1 MENPHAAHRGRI
13 LWTMPKHPNAEQR
26 DTVRVELVAASL
38 GCVAVI
44 VALVIIWMARLTFTR
59 DLYVSELGAQGEP
72 TAQAFMA
79 ALLLIVA
86 GGSAIAYAG
95 RRVHSRVRA
104 FALWTPA
111 ISLWIACG
119 FFLFASQVTC
129 TAGCPL
135 PYGSTFNLQDF
146 LHTLAA
152 VLAFALACWAML
164 QTSFAQ
170 GHKVLARLSLA
181 SSILVAILAGTGG
194 LLSLF
199 RFQQGFGSRLEFV
212 ATTIAIGWLVIFGG
226 VLIARLIRSM
236 RTGEAIEPGGPPI
249 EPAMDDA
256 PPVEAEVAR

>member
-1 MENPHAAHRGRI
+1 MSKS
-13 LWTMPKHPNAEQR
+13 LVSAER
-26 DTVRVELVAASL
+26 DTARAELVAAAG
-38 GCVAVI
+38 GCAAVI
-44 VALVIIWMARLTFTR
+44 VALVVIWMSRLTIPR
-59 DLYVSELGAQGEP
+59 DLYVSELGAEGEP

-79 ALLLIVA
+79 ALLLIVV
-86 GGSAIAYAG
+86 GGSAIAFAG
-95 RRVHSRVRA
+95 RRVHSRVRVL
-104 FALWTPA
+104 ALWTPA

-129 TAGCPL
+129 TSGCPL
-135 PYGSTFNLQDF
+135 PYGPSFNPQDF

-152 VLAFALACWAML
+152 VLAFAFACWAML

-181 SSILVAILAGTGG
+181 SSILVAIFAGTGG

-226 VLIARLIRSM
+226 VLIARLIRTM
-236 RTGEAIEPGGPPI
+236 RMGEPI
-249 EPAMDDA
+249 EPVDLGA
-256 PPVEAEVAR
+256 AEVADPLSAPAWAMAETAVDVADRAAKSAQ